1 MKKMMFVMA
10 ALVLVACAA
19 AFSQAEERNE
29 DKWASISYFNVPI
42 LKIYDARD
50 GYAVVYQKTSIG
62 TGNTVIPKSWAKG
75 NEDAPRK
82 LKLRPTTGTLK
93 PFMTVVKKDGEFL
106 RVILTVPNSRTNQVW
121 GVLEYASGSLE
132 GADKETLED
141 LPLF

>member
-10 ALVLVACAA
+10 ALVLVTCTA
-19 AFSQAEERNE
+19 AFSQSEERNE

-42 LKIYDARD
+42 LKIFNARE
-50 GYAVVYQKTSIG
+50 GYAIVYQKNSAG
-62 TGNTVIPKSWAKG
+62 TGKTVIPKSWAKG

-82 LKLRPTTGTLK
+82 LKIRPTTGTLK

-106 RVILTVPNSRTNQVW
+106 RVILTVPTALTDNVW
-121 GVLEYASGSLE
+121 GVLEYSTGSLE

-141 LPLF
+141 LPLI